1 MKTSKKL
8 LAIVFV
14 LLLTPGLL
22 LAQKKLSDWN
32 NVAQLKPGTKIIVT
46 TRNGREFIGEKRQ
59 ANDDMMFM
67 ETISA
72 VNSSRTISLSR
83 DEIAEVRK
91 KKSSGFMPFIGAA
104 IGVAVG
110 AGIGAAVYDHPGTDD
125 PHSGA
130 MVMGALGG
138 LIGGGAGAFVHHNK
152 SKIIY
157 VAP

>member
-46 TRNGREFIGEKRQ
+46 TKNGREFIGEKRQ

-138 LIGGGAGAFVHHNK
+138 LIGAGAGAFVHHNK